1 MNKREKQLYTWLIP
15 MLIFL
20 IGFVFLPL
28 IVTIKDSFYS
38 VSLLNMDKKE
48 FVGMSN
54 YINLLT
60 DKNVIRSFFN
70 TSFYLITALIMET
83 FVGLLFAYMLKG
95 KFKGQGIMVAL
106 LILPWA
112 LPPLVNGIMWKLIY
126 DPSIG
131 MLNTILMKT
140 GIISEQI
147 IWLNNPKISKICIII
162 VHIWRMI
169 PLITIIFMA
178 KMKSIPNEIFEAAT
192 IDGAS
197 KIKQFFTI
205 ILPNVR
211 SVFIITLVQ
220 GCIGAFHLFD
230 EAYSMTGIAYD
241 TRSILIQNY
250 LTAFREYDLGKGM
263 ALSLVISFSL
273 IVVML
278 ILNFIVRR
286 SVDD

>member
-54 YINLLT
+54 YINLFT

-126 DPSIG
+126 ESIY
-131 MLNTILMKT
+131 
-140 GIISEQI
+140 
-147 IWLNNPKISKICIII
+147 
-162 VHIWRMI
+162 R
-169 PLITIIFMA
+169 
-178 KMKSIPNEIFEAAT
+178 
-192 IDGAS
+192 
-197 KIKQFFTI
+197 
-205 ILPNVR
+205 NVKYY
-211 SVFIITLVQ
+211 TY
-220 GCIGAFHLFD
+220 
-230 EAYSMTGIAYD
+230 ENW
-241 TRSILIQNY
+241 NY
-250 LTAFREYDLGKGM
+250 F
-263 ALSLVISFSL
+263 
-273 IVVML
+273 
-278 ILNFIVRR
+278 
-286 SVDD
+286 